1 MGSQVAAQGVNLS
14 SPRDAVKTH
23 MENLQPDNYHPGKAA
38 KAFYTDDSAKAVS
51 SAIKLK
57 QILDAKGLYIYYSQ
71 VPARRNYRDTLTGS
85 NTYVIFNDYPQIY
98 LKKYGDKWYYAHST
112 VEAIPGI
119 HRTVFPAGTSYIL
132 NLIPDSGRSQILG
145 IALWQYAGL
154 GILLAL
160 GFGLY
165 KISRWLLYRLIHR
178 LLKQL
183 LGYRD
188 ADRYELAISR
198 LLSSLM
204 VMFMVNLTLPALQ
217 LPVNFSYYFFL
228 VLRVLIPV
236 IVALILF
243 RSLDILGVYM
253 SWVAAKTDTTL
264 DDQLVPLLRKT
275 LKVVTLIIGGLFVL
289 QNLNF
294 NITAILT
301 GLSIGG
307 LAFALAA
314 QETIKNI
321 FGSIMIF
328 VDRPFQVGDYV
339 EVRQDVIGVVEEVGL
354 RSTRVRTFERSLI
367 SVPNGRLADMVIDNM
382 QERNQRQFYTT
393 IGITYDTP
401 PDLVQTF
408 VDGVRSVIDD
418 HPYTDDKSR
427 YVRFYQLADYSLNII
442 IWCYFQTRY
451 WEVELKCREELLL
464 SIMRLAEELGVRFAF
479 PTSTVHVEDFPGQDS
494 KTPEHNGNKS
504 TYEEQKRLYF
514 GQNRT
519 ADT

>member
-1 MGSQVAAQGVNLS
+1 
-14 SPRDAVKTH
+14 

-119 HRTVFPAGTSYIL
+119 HRAVFPAGTSYIL

-228 VLRVLIPV
+228 VLRILIPV

>member
-119 HRTVFPAGTSYIL
+119 HRAVFPAGTSYIL

-217 LPVNFSYYFFL
+217 LPVNFSYYFFW
-228 VLRVLIPV
+228 
-236 IVALILF
+236 F
-243 RSLDILGVYM
+243 SEY
-253 SWVAAKTDTTL
+253 
-264 DDQLVPLLRKT
+264 
-275 LKVVTLIIGGLFVL
+275 
-289 QNLNF
+289 
-294 NITAILT
+294 
-301 GLSIGG
+301 
-307 LAFALAA
+307 
-314 QETIKNI
+314 
-321 FGSIMIF
+321 
-328 VDRPFQVGDYV
+328 
-339 EVRQDVIGVVEEVGL
+339 
-354 RSTRVRTFERSLI
+354 
-367 SVPNGRLADMVIDNM
+367 
-382 QERNQRQFYTT
+382 
-393 IGITYDTP
+393 
-401 PDLVQTF
+401 
-408 VDGVRSVIDD
+408 
-418 HPYTDDKSR
+418 
-427 YVRFYQLADYSLNII
+427 
-442 IWCYFQTRY
+442 
-451 WEVELKCREELLL
+451 
-464 SIMRLAEELGVRFAF
+464 
-479 PTSTVHVEDFPGQDS
+479 
-494 KTPEHNGNKS
+494 
-504 TYEEQKRLYF
+504 
-514 GQNRT
+514 
-519 ADT
+519 